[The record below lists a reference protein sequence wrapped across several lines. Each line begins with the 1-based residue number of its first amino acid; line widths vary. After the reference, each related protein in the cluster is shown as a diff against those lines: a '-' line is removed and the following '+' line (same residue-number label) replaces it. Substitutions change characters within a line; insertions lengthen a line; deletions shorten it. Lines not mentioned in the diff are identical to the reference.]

1 MLELFLCFI
10 AAPAIEIQYEEFP
23 LADVAHCG
31 VAEAGEGVLDRLSL
45 GVEYG
50 AFWHYPH
57 VCFHAV
63 SITLPVTA
71 SCSAPF
77 AGRQKGVFE
86 THLDDA
92 GQLVFVQ
99 SHAGGV
105 CILFVQRGVK
115 HGRIIGGKHNGYA
128 LAQEFGEGMLFD
140 SCVFALGVPGEGG
153 GLGCEWLGGGEG
165 GLEICCR
172 PLLSQEHYADGQGYF
187 RIDHTLHEQMFG
199 EVASNKRIVL
209 RLAQERSDPLEG
221 CDEFG
226 EVAVGVALTNFLLGH
241 DDTVTGPPT
250 PHTCPVQFAPPTS
263 GLP

>member
-50 AFWHYPH
+50 AFWHYPDM
-57 VCFHAV
+57 CFHAV
-63 SITLPVTA
+63 SVTLPVTA

-115 HGRIIGGKHNGYA
+115 HGRIIGGKDNGYA
-128 LAQEFGEGMLFD
+128 VAKEFGQRMIFD
-140 SCVFALGVPGEGG
+140 SCVLAPELPGEGG
-153 GLGCEWLGGGEG
+153 GFHVACLAYFMLDLSLRE
-165 GLEICCR
+165 EI
-172 PLLSQEHYADGQGYF
+172 HYP
-187 RIDHTLHEQMFG
+187 
-199 EVASNKRIVL
+199 RIV
-209 RLAQERSDPLEG
+209 R
-221 CDEFG
+221 
-226 EVAVGVALTNFLLGH
+226 
-241 DDTVTGPPT
+241 
-250 PHTCPVQFAPPTS
+250 
-263 GLP
+263 